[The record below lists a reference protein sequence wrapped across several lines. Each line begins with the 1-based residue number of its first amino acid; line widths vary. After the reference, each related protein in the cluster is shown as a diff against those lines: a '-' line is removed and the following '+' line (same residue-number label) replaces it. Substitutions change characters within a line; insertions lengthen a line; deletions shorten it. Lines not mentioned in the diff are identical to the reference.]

1 MYREDKH
8 HHNAIAVRQG
18 NGHIHSTPCR
28 CIGCRESKKK
38 NAHKKMFLQS
48 IKITEKNRRRTG
60 EMKTEKRKK
69 TMLLNTC
76 VSIYFNHTNTCLKPF
91 PTTSLISMRYKNR
104 RCFWITC
111 CIFFRSILN
120 SVHFILVFFFE
131 SSKQLLGWNRR
142 ESSVFGALTNESNVY
157 HGDRQSILFHFM
169 SKIDQAAISSVFDQ
183 QISECY
189 LLGRKRS
196 NKIIDKPSKNEYFIF
211 TSIESAYTIW
221 CAAWSSEKQRQ
232 TCVSLKGLSVF
243 FLFLSK
249 FK

>member
-1 MYREDKH
+1 
-8 HHNAIAVRQG
+8 
-18 NGHIHSTPCR
+18 
-28 CIGCRESKKK
+28 
-38 NAHKKMFLQS
+38 MFLQS

-69 TMLLNTC
+69 NNVIEHLCVDLLQSHKHLSQAISHNEFDFDAVQKSVLLLNNLLH
-76 VSIYFNHTNTCLKPF
+76 FFLFHLKF
-91 PTTSLISMRYKNR
+91 SAFYS
-104 RCFWITC
+104 C
-111 CIFFRSILN
+111 
-120 SVHFILVFFFE
+120 FFFE

-142 ESSVFGALTNESNVY
+142 ESSVFGAITNESNVY

-169 SKIDQAAISSVFDQ
+169 SKIDLAAISSVFDQ

-249 FK
+249 SK

>member
-120 SVHFILVFFFE
+120 SVHFILVFFRIQQTT
-131 SSKQLLGWNRR
+131 SWLKSKI
-142 ESSVFGALTNESNVY
+142 VFGVWCDHEWIECLSRWSTVDSL
-157 HGDRQSILFHFM
+157 SFH
-169 SKIDQAAISSVFDQ
+169 V
-183 QISECY
+183 
-189 LLGRKRS
+189 
-196 NKIIDKPSKNEYFIF
+196 
-211 TSIESAYTIW
+211 
-221 CAAWSSEKQRQ
+221 
-232 TCVSLKGLSVF
+232 
-243 FLFLSK
+243 
-249 FK
+249 

>member
-18 NGHIHSTPCR
+18 NGHIHCTSCR
-28 CIGCRESKKK
+28 CIGCRESKEKNTHKK
-38 NAHKKMFLQS
+38 NVF
-48 IKITEKNRRRTG
+48 TEHQNYREKQKTNGRNENR
-60 EMKTEKRKK
+60 EEKK

-111 CIFFRSILN
+111 CIFFCSILN
-120 SVHFILVFFFE
+120 SVHFIVVFSYG
-131 SSKQLLGWNRR
+131 SSKHLLGWNWR
-142 ESSVFGALTNESNVY
+142 ESSVFGAVTNESNGC

-183 QISECY
+183 QNSVFY

-211 TSIESAYTIW
+211 TSIESAYLIW
-221 CAAWSSEKQRQ
+221 CAAWSSGKTKANLCE
-232 TCVSLKGLSVF
+232 S
-243 FLFLSK
+243 
-249 FK
+249 